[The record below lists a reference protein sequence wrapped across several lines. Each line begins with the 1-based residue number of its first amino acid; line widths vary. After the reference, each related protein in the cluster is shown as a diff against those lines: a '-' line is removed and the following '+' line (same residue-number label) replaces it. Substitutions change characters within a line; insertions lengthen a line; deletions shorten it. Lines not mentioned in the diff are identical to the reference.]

1 MAAWKQ
7 DPRRVARWPSGR
19 ALCVVREGWCGP
31 FPHGHDDGVGAR
43 SACRHDADPLCPGIT
58 PSSERRMLWRSS
70 VCLLARVEPKK
81 LYERLGFRT
90 VGFRWALQ
98 RNEVPKRV
106 LFAHIPKAA
115 GSF

>member
-1 MAAWKQ
+1 M
-7 DPRRVARWPSGR
+7 
-19 ALCVVREGWCGP
+19 VREGWCGP

-58 PSSERRMLWRSS
+58 PIVRAQDA
-70 VCLLARVEPKK
+70 LAIFSLPAGKGGAEK